1 MTKTIL
7 FLSACPFLLGSLA
20 IAGCSTTPA
29 PPMAPPKPEK
39 IGNAP
44 SQPGN
49 CFYRGP
55 DGKVFISAC

>member
-7 FLSACPFLLGSLA
+7 LLSACPFLLAGLSLT
-20 IAGCSTTPA
+20 GCSTTAA
-29 PPMAPPKPEK
+29 PPAAPPKPEK

>member
-7 FLSACPFLLGSLA
+7 FLSACLSV
-20 IAGCSTTPA
+20 AGCSTTPA

-39 IGNAP
+39 IGPAP